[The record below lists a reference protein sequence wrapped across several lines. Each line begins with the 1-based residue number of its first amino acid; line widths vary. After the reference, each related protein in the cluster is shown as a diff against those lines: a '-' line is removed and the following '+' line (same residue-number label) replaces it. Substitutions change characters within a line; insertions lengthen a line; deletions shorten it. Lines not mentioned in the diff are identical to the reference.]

1 MFRLF
6 ASNAHNTPVDAMREE
21 LADAGFKELRTTSD
35 VDAALSDQVGTI
47 LLVVNSVCGCAAGSA
62 RPGVV
67 ASLKHPKRPA
77 KLLTVFAGQDREA
90 TAHARSYF
98 PEIEPSSPSAVLF
111 RDGTLCYVL
120 HRQEIEGHTPDEVAG
135 TLAAAYELYCG

>member
-6 ASNAHNTPVDAMREE
+6 GTSAHTTPVEAMREE
-21 LADAGFKELRTTSD
+21 LADAGFKELRTPSD
-35 VDAALSDQVGTI
+35 VDAALSDQMGTI
-47 LLVVNSVCGCAAGSA
+47 LLVLNSVCGCAAGSA

-90 TAHARSYF
+90 TARARSYF

-120 HRQEIEGHTPDEVAG
+120 HRHEIEGRSPDEVADR
-135 TLAAAYELYCG
+135 LQAAYEAYCG